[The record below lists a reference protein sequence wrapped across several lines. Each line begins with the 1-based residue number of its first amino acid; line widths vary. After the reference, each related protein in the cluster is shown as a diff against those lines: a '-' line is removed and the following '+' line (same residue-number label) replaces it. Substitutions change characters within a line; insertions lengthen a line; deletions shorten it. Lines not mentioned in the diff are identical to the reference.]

1 MEDSTTKSLP
11 KYFAMVLAFAG
22 DSTMTRERV
31 TGTLV
36 GLLVGD
42 RQPEGG
48 RRTRGKPEGVRL
60 RWKALEADAGRVVKR
75 VSWGEVG
82 GTGPGAGLGARRGWL
97 KKSVK
102 TRGWECGAETCE
114 GTRPGG
120 EVFSAESARSGD
132 GAREWAPRGV

>member
-48 RRTRGKPEGVRL
+48 AEPEGKPEGVRL

-82 GTGPGAGLGARRGWL
+82 RTGPGAGLGARQGWL
-97 KKSVK
+97 EKLVK
-102 TRGWECGAETCE
+102 TRVCAWRPGRCE

-132 GAREWAPRGV
+132 GAREWARRDA